1 MERLPTFV
9 LVVAAAIVDPE
20 GRLLLQQCPPHK
32 PNAGM
37 WEFPGGKVE
46 TDENPRL
53 ALQREVAEEARANG
67 GLDLVMLLYTC
78 RLWNGEPEAREGQR
92 WGWFARAE
100 TASLDLP
107 PMDRALLESLPMV

>member
-32 PNAGM
+32 PN
-37 WEFPGGKVE
+37 
-46 TDENPRL
+46 
-53 ALQREVAEEARANG
+53 ARANG